1 MAANGGDG
9 RDREKNMAAISVSD
23 LIDVPKLIQDALT
36 EAKKTAGEQ
45 FPKIQDVTTTCAKQ
59 LGVLAADIAEKRA
72 SNQISPAEGDLLL
85 QLQKNSTRVALL
97 NIEGVTALA
106 VEATINAVIN
116 VFVKALNAAVGA
128 GLKLL

>member
-1 MAANGGDG
+1 
-9 RDREKNMAAISVSD
+9 MAAISVSD